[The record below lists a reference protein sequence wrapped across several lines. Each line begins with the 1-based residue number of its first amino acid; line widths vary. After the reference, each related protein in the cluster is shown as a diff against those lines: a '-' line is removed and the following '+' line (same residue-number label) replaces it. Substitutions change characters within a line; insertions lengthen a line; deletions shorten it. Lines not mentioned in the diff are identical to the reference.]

1 MKKEERLKAL
11 EQKLKESPQP
21 LPGDK
26 LAKSLHVSRQVIVQ
40 DIALLR
46 ALNMPIISTNR
57 GYILPN
63 QEYSMVV
70 KVNHSMEQMQQEL
83 ETIVDCGATVHDV
96 FVEHATYGKLE
107 AKLSLSS
114 RRDVKE
120 FLNQIQ
126 QGKSQPL
133 NNLTQGIHYHTIT
146 ARSQDI
152 LDEVKK
158 SLDKMGIL
166 C

>member
-1 MKKEERLKAL
+1 MSREKEECLKR
-11 EQKLKESPQP
+11 PT
-21 LPGDK
+21 
-26 LAKSLHVSRQVIVQ
+26 HVENENPILTRIT
-40 DIALLR
+40 DLL
-46 ALNMPIISTNR
+46 
-57 GYILPN
+57 
-63 QEYSMVV
+63 
-70 KVNHSMEQMQQEL
+70 
-83 ETIVDCGATVHDV
+83 
-96 FVEHATYGKLE
+96 
-107 AKLSLSS
+107 
-114 RRDVKE
+114 
-120 FLNQIQ
+120 IQ

>member
-1 MKKEERLKAL
+1 MCGGYSEEDCGVLKIWKAISNT
-11 EQKLKESPQP
+11 KLPCQ
-21 LPGDK
+21 
-26 LAKSLHVSRQVIVQ
+26 
-40 DIALLR
+40 
-46 ALNMPIISTNR
+46 R

-70 KVNHSMEQMQQEL
+70 KVNHTMEQMQQEL